1 MRQFSD
7 EHLAALAVLIVTTVA
22 SVWTARRHPGRV
34 TDTFARALA
43 VLILAG
49 WIGEYVADVVNG
61 IWTVKYDLPLQLTDA
76 VSATA
81 VLALWTRRAL
91 LVELVYFWALTASLQ
106 ATVTPDLAQ
115 TFPSIY
121 YFTYFDYHVGAV
133 IGGCMLVFGCRQYPR
148 PHAAWRAFAATLAF
162 AALAAAGDLITG
174 GNYLYL
180 RSKPQHNS
188 LLSVFGPW
196 PWYIVGAALVGLA
209 MLLVLQ
215 WIADRV
221 RRWDRPGIAPE
232 SAARPTG
239 YGTERYP

>member
-133 IGGCMLVFGCRQYPR
+133 VAGCLLVFGCGLYPR
-148 PHAAWRAFAATLAF
+148 KRAAWRVFALTLAF
-162 AALAAAGDLITG
+162 AAVSGAGDLITG
-174 GNYLYL
+174 GNYMYL
-180 RSKPQHNS
+180 RAKPQHNS
-188 LLSVFGPW
+188 LLSLMGPW
-196 PWYIVGAALVGLA
+196 PWYIAETALLGLA
-209 MLLVLQ
+209 MLLALQ
-215 WIADRV
+215 WLASWARARDR
-221 RRWDRPGIAPE
+221 RRWRLDLRAGR
-232 SAARPTG
+232 SS
-239 YGTERYP
+239 